1 MKKTVQKNNPFLLHG
16 AIVVGVFIFSVLVYA
31 LFSFGKDL
39 GHPNAILAATTDGV
53 GVISDSDADEYRAD
67 DNRGGAYA
75 ATTLNWVELL
85 VAKRNLNFGPWGNWG
100 DARRTGYK
108 YNWSRSGATARDMI
122 TLGEHTG
129 LAQQVSAGEVK
140 YALISI
146 GGNDF
151 HSWNGTYGAIYDG
164 TLTGTAL
171 QAKIDGIVQDITT
184 AVDTL
189 QSAGSVKIAVANISD
204 KGSTVAF
211 MMQYPDATKRQR
223 VTAAIQ
229 STNTGIAALATAR
242 SIALV
247 DMYGWGTSLLGQ
259 VDPQGFLHVGDQ
271 LIDLKVKGDEP
282 HHLQL
287 GDSVGHAGTVAN
299 GLIANYLF
307 ISPMNATYQ
316 FGVDPFTEAEMLVN
330 AGIIPTVSSTPAPS
344 MTSTPAASA
353 TPQVTASPSPTPTV
367 APTATPSPTSVPTV
381 APTSAPVSQ
390 TVNPGVY
397 VVNTGTFLSG
407 SLASLNADDNNFLNI
422 RSTTS
427 GSTRTTNTDF
437 AVLSVPVSSPTTI
450 KVELRAKSSVGSTTL
465 VTSVYNF
472 STASWQ
478 QINSYSG
485 GIAETTKTI
494 NLTSNVARYIDAATN
509 RMGVRVTS
517 SRGGST
523 THTVSFEKLA
533 ITFSK

>member
-1 MKKTVQKNNPFLLHG
+1 MKSAVQKNNSLLMHG
-16 AIVVGVFIFSVLVYA
+16 GIVAGVLVFSVLLYLTLSA
-31 LFSFGKDL
+31 GKNFNQ
-39 GHPNAILAATTDGV
+39 PNAVLAATTDGV
-53 GVISDSDADEYRAD
+53 GVISDSDADEYRGD

-85 VAKRNLNFGPWGNWG
+85 ATKRNLNLGTWGNWG

-129 LAQQVSAGEVK
+129 LAQQVASGEVK

-151 HSWNGTYGAIYDG
+151 HSWNGTYGPIYDG
-164 TLTGTAL
+164 TLTGAAL

-189 QSAGSVKIAVANISD
+189 QSAGPVKIAVANISD

-223 VTAAIQ
+223 VTNAIQ
-229 STNTGIAALATAR
+229 SVNSGIATMAASKNVT
-242 SIALV
+242 LV

-259 VDPQGFLHVGDQ
+259 VDAQGFLHVGGE

-307 ISPMNATYQ
+307 INPMNAAYQ
-316 FGVDPFTEAEMLVN
+316 LGVEPFTESEILVN
-330 AGIIPTVSSTPAPS
+330 AGIIPSTSATPAPS
-344 MTSTPAASA
+344 ATLIATASPTPSVAP
-353 TPQVTASPSPTPTV
+353 TVIPTRSPSPTPV
-367 APTATPSPTSVPTV
+367 PTATATPV
-381 APTSAPVSQ
+381 PVSQ
-390 TVNPGVY
+390 TVIPSTY
-397 VVNTGTFLSG
+397 VVNTGTFQSG
-407 SLASLNADDNNFLNI
+407 SLTSLNADDNNFLNI

-427 GSTRTTNTDF
+427 GSTRTTSSDF
-437 AVLSVPVSSPTTI
+437 AVLSVPVSAPKTI
-450 KVELRAKSSVGSTTL
+450 KVELRAKSSTSSTTIT
-465 VTSVYNF
+465 TSVYNF

-478 QINSYSG
+478 QVNSYTG
-485 GIAETTKTI
+485 NTAETTKTVS
-494 NLTSNVARYIDAATN
+494 LTSNVARYIDSATN
-509 RMGVRVTS
+509 RMGIRVTS

-523 THTVSFEKLA
+523 THTMSFEKLA